1 MTEDSSNT
9 NPNLPLIV
17 VVLNF
22 YDVVR
27 KENIWCALRVK
38 HLWHRVDGRDY
49 HWVHAYKRRLIA
61 SLIPVKMT
69 GI

>member
-1 MTEDSSNT
+1 MKTELSVNNDFTIITVLSMTEDSSNT

-27 KENIWCALRVK
+27 KENI
-38 HLWHRVDGRDY
+38 
-49 HWVHAYKRRLIA
+49 
-61 SLIPVKMT
+61 
-69 GI
+69 